1 MGGNFRCEIDGKLI
15 SGRTLK
21 VSRASSR
28 AVFTE
33 DVKSML
39 MGLNDIFEKDN
50 GILLWPDL
58 SGNIDEL
65 LIFGGSTEHVFDA
78 SITDEDFNRYK
89 GSFSDIDIY
98 VPQAGSRGSKLM
110 RTIEKSA
117 GQMIPGSKFKIICTK
132 MHSEDGTA
140 DSRGTNS
147 IFQYMDGKGEPY
159 VQFDFMPQ
167 PIPVEGEDEQTA
179 DALKRW
185 VKLSHSSN
193 WRDVQ
198 AAVKGVFHKYLL
210 QSLVSVASRM
220 STGVIATAKSPVYPP
235 EKVKVAKGYQS
246 DLYMKSFSVEKALG
260 QTRLTRQKYTDPQ
273 TGEEVEAEYEDQPL
287 YKLTE
292 PEKKKYS
299 TDVAEIFMAAFGF
312 EPESEDLEKMRS
324 FVGLLEIMRE
334 NLLTSD
340 QGRKFCGSVLK
351 SFIYKL
357 IGDAGQEISTY
368 SIVKDQQPKAAA
380 IATIRTMGFDDLLN
394 EAMPQEELEGIIEK
408 YYERFVDKMSK
419 RGSLVSDEE
428 DLAPVELEEN
438 VRRFVRFIINA

>member
-15 SGRTLK
+15 SGRTLR
-21 VSRASSR
+21 VSRSSAR
-28 AVFTE
+28 AGFTE
-33 DVKSML
+33 DVKAML
-39 MGLNDIFEKDN
+39 SGLNDMFEKEN
-50 GILLWPDL
+50 GMFLWPEL

-65 LIFGGSTEHVFDA
+65 LIFGGSTEHVFDT
-78 SITDEDFNRYK
+78 SITDDEFNKYK

-110 RTIEKSA
+110 HTINKNS
-117 GQMIPGSKFKIICTK
+117 GQMISGSKFKIVCTK
-132 MHSEDGTA
+132 MHTEDGTA

-147 IFQYMDGKGEPY
+147 IFQYVDGKGDPY

-167 PIPVEGEDEQTA
+167 PIPVEGEDDRTA
-179 DALKRW
+179 AALKRW

-198 AAVKGVFHKYLL
+198 TAVKGVFHKYLL

-246 DLYMKSFSVEKALG
+246 DLYMRSFSVEKALG

-299 TDVAEIFMAAFGF
+299 TDVEEIFTAAFGF
-312 EPESEDLEKMRS
+312 DPDSEDLEKTRS

-334 NLLTSD
+334 NLLPTD

-368 SIVKDQQPKAAA
+368 SIMKDQQPKAAA

-394 EAMPQEELEGIIEK
+394 EVLPQEEMESIIEK
-408 YYERFVDKMSK
+408 YYGRFVDKMSK

-428 DLAPVELEEN
+428 ELAPVELEEN
-438 VRRFVRFIINA
+438 VRHFVRFILNA

>member
-21 VSRASSR
+21 VSRSSAR
-28 AVFTE
+28 AGFTE
-33 DVKSML
+33 DVKAML
-39 MGLNDIFEKDN
+39 RGLNDVFEKEN
-50 GILLWPDL
+50 GVLLWLDL

-65 LIFGGSTEHVFDA
+65 LIFGGSTEHVFDT
-78 SITDEDFNRYK
+78 SITDDEFNKYK

-110 RTIEKSA
+110 HTIDKNS

-132 MHSEDGTA
+132 MHTDDNTA

-147 IFQYMDGKGEPY
+147 IFQYMDGKGDPY

-167 PIPVEGEDEQTA
+167 PIPVEGEDEQTSV
-179 DALKRW
+179 ALKRW

-198 AAVKGVFHKYLL
+198 TAVKGVFHKYLL
-210 QSLVSVASRM
+210 QSLISVASRM

-235 EKVKVAKGYQS
+235 EKVKVAKKYQS
-246 DLYMKSFSVEKALG
+246 DLYMRSFSVEKALG
-260 QTRLTRQKYTDPQ
+260 QTRLTRQTYADPQ

-299 TDVAEIFMAAFGF
+299 TDVEEIFKAAFGF
-312 EPESEDLEKMRS
+312 EPDSEDLEKMRS

-334 NLLTSD
+334 KLLPTD

-357 IGDAGQEISTY
+357 IGDKGQEISTY

-380 IATIRTMGFDDLLN
+380 IATMRTMGFDDLLN
-394 EAMPQEELEGIIEK
+394 EVMPQEEMESIIEK
-408 YYERFVDKMSK
+408 YYGKFVKKMSD

-428 DLAPVELEEN
+428 ELAPIELEES
-438 VRRFVRFIINA
+438 VRHFVRFILNA